1 MTLYTENLNFDPS
14 DYFFG
19 LLKVLRVLSLSRLE
33 KVFKR
38 RNSPLGRVV
47 FMLIF
52 ELFTVILIFSGF
64 TLEVENRY
72 YRLPAIEEARL
83 TDPDYVPEKTG
94 SYYRLKFLDMI
105 YYTVVTT
112 TTAGYG
118 DISPQTIAGQVFFI
132 LYFATMIVVAQMRIS
147 EFIKVHS
154 LTSQYGRVKYEGSK
168 DKNHFLLLGES
179 QTDVV
184 TTFMNECFHTD
195 HGKNETEIVILRESE
210 PTAEINHILKMP

>member
-1 MTLYTENLNFDPS
+1 
-14 DYFFG
+14 
-19 LLKVLRVLSLSRLE
+19 
-33 KVFKR
+33 
-38 RNSPLGRVV
+38 
-47 FMLIF
+47 MLIF

-72 YRLPAIEEARL
+72 YRLPAIEEARKI
-83 TDPDYVPEKTG
+83 DPDYEPEKTG
-94 SYYRLKFLDMI
+94 GDYRLKFLDMI

-154 LTSQYGRVKYEGSK
+154 LTS
-168 DKNHFLLLGES
+168 
-179 QTDVV
+179 
-184 TTFMNECFHTD
+184 
-195 HGKNETEIVILRESE
+195 
-210 PTAEINHILKMP
+210 

>member
-1 MTLYTENLNFDPS
+1 MTLYTDNLNFDPS

-94 SYYRLKFLDMI
+94 GYYRLTFLDMI

-132 LYFATMIVVAQMRIS
+132 LYFATMIVVA
-147 EFIKVHS
+147 
-154 LTSQYGRVKYEGSK
+154 
-168 DKNHFLLLGES
+168 
-179 QTDVV
+179 
-184 TTFMNECFHTD
+184 
-195 HGKNETEIVILRESE
+195 
-210 PTAEINHILKMP
+210 